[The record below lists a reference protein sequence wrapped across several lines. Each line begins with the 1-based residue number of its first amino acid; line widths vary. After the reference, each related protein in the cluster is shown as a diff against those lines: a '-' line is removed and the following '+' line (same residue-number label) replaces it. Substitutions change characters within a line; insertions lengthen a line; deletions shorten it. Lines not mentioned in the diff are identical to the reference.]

1 VQLEIDGEEVA
12 NCLYAQRGREALKS
26 FDAEIDGQGVR
37 GDLFPT
43 ITVGDAPIGGTGRG
57 GGPVPILAQSLE
69 PTQMSSVPIYSLYG
83 RALREQPQR
92 GPPPSRSHTSP
103 PDSTRLPVASCQP
116 QGHNAVHIE
125 KNRVVTFNYTLRDDQ
140 GTVIDSSGGRGPLSY
155 LHGKGNIIPGLEQ
168 ALAGKA
174 AGDKLDVTV
183 APEKGYG
190 ARDER
195 LVQIV
200 AKAKFGEVAG
210 LAPGMQVRATGPQGP
225 RIVTVVSVD
234 RDFVTVDGN
243 HPLAGRTLHFSLEV
257 AEVRKATHEEISHGH
272 VHGPGGHHH

>member
-1 VQLEIDGEEVA
+1 
-12 NCLYAQRGREALKS
+12 
-26 FDAEIDGQGVR
+26 
-37 GDLFPT
+37 
-43 ITVGDAPIGGTGRG
+43 
-57 GGPVPILAQSLE
+57 
-69 PTQMSSVPIYSLYG
+69 
-83 RALREQPQR
+83 
-92 GPPPSRSHTSP
+92 
-103 PDSTRLPVASCQP
+103 
-116 QGHNAVHIE
+116 VHIE
-125 KNRVVTFNYTLRDDQ
+125 KNRVVTFNYTLRDEQ

-183 APEKGYG
+183 APEQGYG
-190 ARDER
+190 VRDER

-210 LAPGMQVRATGPQGP
+210 LSPGMQVRATGPQGP
-225 RIVTVVSVD
+225 RIVTVVTVD